1 MISPSDWC
9 NTCLFFGDFLNF
21 FFFFFFF
28 LNLVFCSDDEAEKRR
43 RSSNVAVPSVPHA
56 KMSNA
61 EISALLQSV
70 IKMSTSNKITQNNCW
85 SLQLTENLTEIL
97 GGSGS
102 TNTFQTAASA
112 IDASVKIFAMR
123 VDSVHQET
131 FKLQSGLNRTEV
143 GDDSDGAGQAG
154 NAHVDGANAEG
165 ERPLVKTPKRKPGR
179 LVSTLV
185 KNESDLDV
193 AGFDMQYEEDPLV
206 KKASSAFDTG
216 GAKGLLLNQLSV
228 YDGVT
233 LVFDSGDAPEDAGVK
248 VAVEDTALVVETGSE
263 LRDQFATLL
272 AKIGSAELC
281 PEVQSFKTSGT
292 AARRD
297 DFLQAQL
304 EKMQPAN
311 VFPVHQFSSQVPPT
325 QQVLSSQAPAQQQH
339 QQVSSQA
346 SQSHH
351 EDDGAVAPMEMDE
364 VMPSQAVP
372 EHAPSQSQSVPATLM
387 EEEVHDFGGAAAF
400 EYGGGDDDDL
410 DDAPRD
416 FDADGNII
424 SSPAAAVAGVSKAA
438 SVQVVAASSST
449 NQNMIVENN
458 GQISDEMVRVLVA
471 GMDET
476 GYYKAKPTNWTGPEH
491 WNFKGP
497 RAMKQAAESSGA
509 NDDDDHAGGAADGA
523 SAAAG
528 AKAKAPARKK
538 KADAQYF
545 IDFSAPAKVDW
556 DTAFAPPKRGN
567 TKLTKSTKDKAKS
580 MSTVLP
586 ADVHYGPNVL
596 MSLFTKPKWMIPK
609 QILSWKPIVD
619 PAAQGQVPISGEDLM
634 VAREQDAVQA
644 ESATA
649 WFNNNENVENPQNQ
663 DHYDDDY
670 DNGAYDGGDLGDD
683 LQMHGEQQQLQDQ
696 QLDQQRL
703 LASSRKSAFGAG
715 GPIVFEVGGIQ
726 RDFLVAEPQRVEQ
739 IQLSYAKVA
748 RAVDVKTLKASI
760 WRALAPSDRRNSA
773 AAAAGP
779 PPPPESFQALLD
791 DLPARIPKFEQS
803 NVTIP
808 FCFISLL
815 HLANEKGLELQSNGL
830 DHLAIIQ
837 H

>member
-1 MISPSDWC
+1 MQAAAAPAAS
-9 NTCLFFGDFLNF
+9 
-21 FFFFFFF
+21 
-28 LNLVFCSDDEAEKRR
+28 
-43 RSSNVAVPSVPHA
+43 HA
-56 KMSNA
+56 KMTNA
-61 EISALLQSV
+61 EISALLTSV

-97 GGSGS
+97 GGSSGAS
-102 TNTFQTAASA
+102 TFQTAASA

-143 GDDSDGAGQAG
+143 GDDHEAADQGGAA
-154 NAHVDGANAEG
+154 AHAENEG

-206 KKASSAFDTG
+206 RKASSAFDTG

-233 LVFDSGDAPEDAGVK
+233 LVFDSGDAPEDAGCK
-248 VAVEDTALVVETGSE
+248 VAAEDTALIVEPTQE

-272 AKIGSAELC
+272 ARIGGAELC
-281 PEVQSFKTSGT
+281 PEVQSFKSSGT
-292 AARRD
+292 TAKRD

-311 VFPVHQFSSQVPPT
+311 VFPVHQFASQQQQQQQVMSSQIASQASAAQP
-325 QQVLSSQAPAQQQH
+325 QEQVVDAAHNDDMDDLDQPRPMDVEDHPAIAPAQQQQPAGMEPS
-339 QQVSSQA
+339 QQLPA
-346 SQSHH
+346 TML
-351 EDDGAVAPMEMDE
+351 EDD
-364 VMPSQAVP
+364 
-372 EHAPSQSQSVPATLM
+372 
-387 EEEVHDFGGAAAF
+387 
-400 EYGGGDDDDL
+400 YGGGYDYGGGDDDL

-424 SSPAAAVAGVSKAA
+424 SSPAHHGPAGGAVAAVA
-438 SVQVVAASSST
+438 VQVGAQAAA
-449 NQNMIVENN
+449 NPNLIVENN

-497 RAMKQAAESSGA
+497 RAVKQAAEAGA
-509 NDDDDHAGGAADGA
+509 NDDEEDGGAAGGAPAGA
-523 SAAAG
+523 A
-528 AKAKAPARKK
+528 AKAKGPGRKK
-538 KADAQYF
+538 KADAQFF
-545 IDFSAPAKVDW
+545 IDFSAPANVDW
-556 DTAFAPPKRGN
+556 EVAFAPPKRGN

-619 PAAQGQVPISGEDLM
+619 PAAQGQVPIAGEEML
-634 VAREQDAVQA
+634 VAHEQDVAQA

-649 WFNNNENVENPQNQ
+649 WFDNANNENGENMQFSNH
-663 DHYDDDY
+663 DGLHDDDY
-670 DNGAYDGGDLGDD
+670 DNGADEGGGFADFGRDD
-683 LQMHGEQQQLQDQ
+683 NEQQLEQQ

-715 GPIVFEVGGIQ
+715 PIVFEVGGVQ

-760 WRALAPSDRRNSA
+760 WRALSPPERRNSA
-773 AAAAGP
+773 PSSA
-779 PPPPESFQALLD
+779 PPPPETFQALLN

>member
-1 MISPSDWC
+1 M
-9 NTCLFFGDFLNF
+9 T
-21 FFFFFFF
+21 
-28 LNLVFCSDDEAEKRR
+28 
-43 RSSNVAVPSVPHA
+43 
-56 KMSNA
+56 NA
-61 EISALLQSV
+61 EISALLSSV

-97 GGSGS
+97 GGST

-143 GDDSDGAGQAG
+143 GDEGGEGGEQAAATADGG
-154 NAHVDGANAEG
+154 NNEG

-193 AGFDMQYEEDPLV
+193 AGFEMQYEEDPLV

-216 GAKGLLLNQLSV
+216 GARGLLLNQLSV

-233 LVFDSGDAPEDAGVK
+233 LVFDSGDAPEDAGCK
-248 VAVEDTALVVETGSE
+248 VSAEDTALLVEPTSD

-272 AKIGSAELC
+272 ARIGTAELC
-281 PEVQSFKTSGT
+281 PEVQSFKAGGSGG
-292 AARRD
+292 AAKRD

-311 VFPVHQFSSQVPPT
+311 VFPVHQFAS
-325 QQVLSSQAPAQQQH
+325 QQVVPAAPSQAAPSQQ
-339 QQVSSQA
+339 SQAALA
-346 SQSHH
+346 SQSQLQEEDHH
-351 EDDGAVAPMEMDE
+351 LDQPQAMEVDDEQEQMIP
-364 VMPSQAVP
+364 VP
-372 EHAPSQSQSVPATLM
+372 PPGGDSLQSPHHASSMQSSLPATLM
-387 EEEVHDFGGAAAF
+387 AEDGGPAHDDMGGNAF
-400 EYGGGDDDDL
+400 DYGGGDDDDL

-424 SSPAAAVAGVSKAA
+424 SSPHAAAPS
-438 SVQVVAASSST
+438 ASSNNAQQTAVIHAVSGAT
-449 NQNMIVENN
+449 AVNPNMLVENN
-458 GQISDEMVRVLVA
+458 GQISDEMVRVLVS

-497 RAMKQAAESSGA
+497 RAMKQAAEAGA
-509 NDDDDHAGGAADGA
+509 AADDDGGAAADHGAADGA
-523 SAAAG
+523 PAAG
-528 AKAKAPARKK
+528 KAKAPAARKK
-538 KADAQYF
+538 KADAQFF
-545 IDFSAPAKVDW
+545 IDFSAPAGVDW
-556 DTAFAPPKRGN
+556 DVAFAPPKRGN
-567 TKLTKSTKDKAKS
+567 TKLTKSIKDKAKS

-619 PAAQGQVPISGEDLM
+619 PAAQGQVPIAGEEM
-634 VAREQDAVQA
+634 VAAQQQDVAQA

-649 WFNNNENVENPQNQ
+649 WFNNNNENNNDGAELNANNNF
-663 DHYDDDY
+663 DDDNDF
-670 DNGAYDGGDLGDD
+670 DNGGADFGGAGEYGGENEDD
-683 LQMHGEQQQLQDQ
+683 EQHAQQQ
-696 QLDQQRL
+696 RM

-715 GPIVFEVGGIQ
+715 PIVFEVGGVQ
-726 RDFLVAEPQRVEQ
+726 RDFLVSEPQRVEQ
-739 IQLSYAKVA
+739 IQLSYAKV
-748 RAVDVKTLKASI
+748 RF
-760 WRALAPSDRRNSA
+760 PSER
-773 AAAAGP
+773 
-779 PPPPESFQALLD
+779 
-791 DLPARIPKFEQS
+791 
-803 NVTIP
+803 
-808 FCFISLL
+808 
-815 HLANEKGLELQSNGL
+815 
-830 DHLAIIQ
+830 
-837 H
+837 